1 MNTSKNILAITSS
14 LLLFN
19 SIKGQEI
26 ELKSEI
32 KKQPISYGQASFA
45 GGFVD
50 ANAGTTDLFSKNSKK
65 KDFQVPTNY
74 MGNQDALKEDVYYGI
89 IAYYADGAFDA
100 KKFFRDGFSAEK
112 PGYTRYSEY
121 VQLQIGSKLKAGQEY
136 IVSFKVSLSDKS
148 AYAISGL
155 GAYLSS
161 DKISESNNSR
171 LGNSPQISSE
181 QIVKDKNSWVE
192 VSGLYTA
199 KGDENFITIGSFNK
213 NLKAEKIVSN
223 NETNNRKAYYYISGI
238 KFTEYVKPDIDK
250 DGILDED
257 DKCPTVK
264 GIAKFLG
271 CPDSDNDGV
280 EDSKDKCPSVV
291 GLLNF
296 SGCPDTDND
305 GISDNEDN
313 CPNISGLIINK
324 GCPEIKVDDKAK
336 AVFQK
341 AMSGIQFETGKDVI
355 KKTSYPILD
364 NVVTVLKE
372 NPDWNIEVQGH
383 TDNVGKYESNK
394 SLSDKRAIA
403 VKNYLESK
411 GVSNKIVSNGYGSD
425 KPIADNKTSQ
435 GRAKNRRVEFN
446 VTYLQ

>member
-1 MNTSKNILAITSS
+1 MNTSKHILAIASS

-19 SIKGQEI
+19 SINGQVI

-32 KKQPISYGQASFA
+32 KKQPNSFGQANLSS
-45 GGFVD
+45 GFLD
-50 ANAGTTDLFSKNSKK
+50 ANGGTTDLYSKNSKK
-65 KDFQVPTNY
+65 KDFQIPNNY
-74 MGNQDALKEDVYYGI
+74 MGIQEADKGDAYYGI
-89 IAYYADGAFDA
+89 IAYYADGTFDA

-112 PGYTRYSEY
+112 PGYTKYSEY
-121 VQLQIGSKLKAGQEY
+121 VQLPIGSKLKAGQQY

-155 GAYLSS
+155 GAHLSENQ
-161 DKISESNNSR
+161 ISEKKNSR
-171 LGNSPQISSE
+171 LNLTPQISSE
-181 QIVKDKNSWVE
+181 RLINTKDKWEE
-192 VSGLYTA
+192 VSGYYTA
-199 KGDENFITIGSFNK
+199 NGNENYITIGSFNK

-223 NETNNRKAYYYISGI
+223 NEMNNRKAYYYISGI
-238 KFTEYVKPDIDK
+238 KFTEYVKPDVDN
-250 DGILDED
+250 DGIVDED

-271 CPDSDNDGV
+271 CPDSDNDGI
-280 EDSKDKCPSVV
+280 EDSKDKCPSVF
-291 GLLNF
+291 GLTSF

-313 CPNISGLIINK
+313 CPNISGLITNK
-324 GCPEIKVDDKAK
+324 GCPEIKVNDKAK

-383 TDNVGKYESNK
+383 TDNVGKYDSNK
-394 SLSDKRAIA
+394 ALSDKRAIA
-403 VKNYLESK
+403 VKKYLESK
-411 GVSNKIVSNGYGSD
+411 GVSNKMASNGYGSD
-425 KPIADNKTSQ
+425 KPIADNKTPQ